1 MSASA
6 ATNAGQKRAGVQD
19 ITPGSPR
26 LSATSGMSKSDN
38 VILSTFSC
46 PYHACTPLL
55 RHTSSSKALQR
66 LRREALSVADLID
79 NQCVYTLRVT
89 EPLLPSTISISC
101 PNITRSYRIK
111 AASCDSPA
119 AVRMG
124 AEVVQVMSTTAPP
137 ASLWNNDCF
146 VHFIVDTVLHMEVNC
161 VLHKVGR
168 L

>member
-1 MSASA
+1 
-6 ATNAGQKRAGVQD
+6 
-19 ITPGSPR
+19 
-26 LSATSGMSKSDN
+26 MSKSD
-38 VILSTFSC
+38 ILSTFSC

-137 ASLWNNDCF
+137 ASFSFNDCFVQPFGQTTWKSCCF
-146 VHFIVDTVLHMEVNC
+146 VHFIVDTVLHMEVNY